1 MEEQS
6 KGKKITPSL
15 QKAFK
20 FIILLGIVSL
30 LSDMTYEGARSI
42 TGPFLALL
50 GASGAVVGF
59 VAGLGELL
67 GYGVR
72 LISGY
77 LSDRTGRYWPITI
90 VGYILNLFA
99 VPLLA
104 LAGNWQLAAILM
116 ITERVGKAIRT
127 PARDAMLSHAT
138 SEVGRGWGF
147 GLHEAMDQIG
157 AVTGPLIVALVLYL
171 RGGYQ
176 TGFAVLFI
184 PAILAITVL
193 AVARLLYP
201 TPRELEAAQAIPAGK
216 GLPRT
221 FWLYLVAVAF
231 IAAGYVDYPL
241 IAYHLGKGSLVSSNW
256 IPILYAI
263 AMIADALAALI
274 FGYLFDRIGI
284 YVLAIAGLVSSLFAP
299 LVFLGGF
306 TMALVGMV
314 IWGIGMGAQE
324 SVLRAA
330 VANMISLDRRGTAYG
345 VFNTGYGIFW
355 FLGSALM
362 GMLYDLSAGYVVA
375 FSVATQLLS
384 VLLMLYVGKNTFR

>member
-1 MEEQS
+1 MVE
-6 KGKKITPSL
+6 

-30 LSDMTYEGARSI
+30 FSDMTYEGARSI
-42 TGPFLALL
+42 TGPFLAVL

-77 LSDRTGRYWPITI
+77 LSDRTGKYWPITI
-90 VGYILNLFA
+90 LGYILNLFA

-157 AVTGPLIVALVLYL
+157 AIAGPLIVALVLYL
-171 RGGYQ
+171 RGDYQ

-184 PAILAITVL
+184 PAFLAITVL
-193 AVARLLYP
+193 VVARFLYP
-201 TPRELEAAQAIPAGK
+201 TPRDLEATQAIPGGK
-216 GLPRT
+216 GLPKT
-221 FWLYLVAVAF
+221 FWLYLAAVAF

-241 IAYHLGKGSLVSSNW
+241 IAYHLGKGSLVSSNL

-263 AMIADALAALI
+263 AMGADALAALI
-274 FGYLFDRIGI
+274 FGYLYDRIGI
-284 YVLAIAGLVSSLFAP
+284 YVLAIAALVSSMFAP
-299 LVFLGGF
+299 LVFFGGF
-306 TMALVGMV
+306 AMALVGMV

-330 VANMISLDRRGTAYG
+330 VANMISIDRRGTAYG
-345 VFNTGYGIFW
+345 VFNTVYGIFW
-355 FLGSALM
+355 FAGSALM
-362 GMLYDLSAGYVVA
+362 GMLYDFSAGYVVA
-375 FSVATQLLS
+375 FSVATQLFS
-384 VLLMLYVGKNTFR
+384 VLLMLYVGKKAMR

>member
-77 LSDRTGRYWPITI
+77 LSDRTGKYWPITI
-90 VGYILNLFA
+90 LGYILNLFA

-157 AVTGPLIVALVLYL
+157 AIAGPLIVALVLYL
-171 RGGYQ
+171 RGGYK
-176 TGFAVLFI
+176 TGFAILFI

-201 TPRELEAAQAIPAGK
+201 TPKELEATQATLSGK
-216 GLPRT
+216 GLPRI

-263 AMIADALAALI
+263 AMGADALAALI

-299 LVFLGGF
+299 LVFLGSF
-306 TMALVGMV
+306 AMALVGMV

-330 VANMISLDRRGTAYG
+330 VANMISIDRRGTAYG

-375 FSVATQLLS
+375 FSVATQMLS
-384 VLLMLYVGKNTFR
+384 VLLMLYVGKNTSR